1 MANQEHVDI
10 LRQGVEVWNKWI
22 KAGPRI
28 QPDFYEADLS
38 DANLRGTDLILADLS
53 DANLRGAVRREVT

>member
-1 MANQEHVDI
+1 MARPEHLNKLREGTEAWNQWRQRHLDI
-10 LRQGVEVWNKWI
+10 Q
-22 KAGPRI
+22 A
-28 QPDFYEADLS
+28 DFSGADLS